1 MYGMKTNV
9 NLKFKMG
16 AALMAMSLGFGLAGA
31 VNTAQAK
38 DVVLKEIPKKFVA
51 VETCT
56 TKGGTG
62 LGVSIQRDGVLIGDP
77 GGDVD
82 GYIVSV
88 AQTAKNKITVTQKFW
103 YVDIESAKETRKNKA
118 KAKTEKT
125 VLELK
130 GKKLYVDGSYC
141 KP

>member
-1 MYGMKTNV
+1 MKTNV
-9 NLKFKMG
+9 KFKMG
-16 AALMAMSLGFGLAGA
+16 AALMVMSLGFGLVGA

-38 DVVLKEIPKKFVA
+38 DVVLKEIPSKFVTA
-51 VETCT
+51 ESCT

-62 LGVSIQRDGVLIGDP
+62 LGVSLQRDGVLIGDL
-77 GGDVD
+77 GGEVD

-103 YVDIESAKETRKNKA
+103 YVDMESTKETRKNKA

>member
-1 MYGMKTNV
+1 MKTNA
-9 NLKFKMG
+9 NLKSKMG
-16 AALMAMSLGFGLAGA
+16 ATLMATVLGLGLGA

-38 DVVLKEIPKKFVA
+38 DVVLKEIPSRFVA
-51 VETCT
+51 AESCT

-62 LGVSIQRDGVLIGDP
+62 LGVALQRNGVLIGDP
-77 GGDVD
+77 GGEID

-88 AQTAKNKITVTQKFW
+88 AQTAKNKITVAQKFW
-103 YVDIESAKETRKNKA
+103 YVDMGSTKETRKNKA

>member
-1 MYGMKTNV
+1 MKTNV

-16 AALMAMSLGFGLAGA
+16 AALMVMSLGFGLAGA

-38 DVVLKEIPKKFVA
+38 DVVLKEIPKEFVA
-51 VETCT
+51 VEACT

-62 LGVSIQRDGVLIGDP
+62 LSVSIQRNGVLIGDP

-103 YVDIESAKETRKNKA
+103 HVDIGSAKETRKDKA
-118 KAKTEKT
+118 KAKAEKT

>member
-1 MYGMKTNV
+1 MKTNV
-9 NLKFKMG
+9 KFKMG
-16 AALMAMSLGFGLAGA
+16 AALMVMSLGFGLVGA

-38 DVVLKEIPKKFVA
+38 DVVLKEIPSKFVTA
-51 VETCT
+51 ESCT

-62 LGVSIQRDGVLIGDP
+62 LGVSLQRDGVLIGDP
-77 GGDVD
+77 GGEVD

-103 YVDIESAKETRKNKA
+103 YVDMESTKETRKSKA
-118 KAKTEKT
+118 KAKTVKT

>member
-1 MYGMKTNV
+1 MKTNV
-9 NLKFKMG
+9 KFKMG
-16 AALMAMSLGFGLAGA
+16 AALMVMSLGFGLVGA

-38 DVVLKEIPKKFVA
+38 DVVLKEIPSRFVTA
-51 VETCT
+51 ESCT

-62 LGVSIQRDGVLIGDP
+62 LGVSLQRDGVLIGDP
-77 GGDVD
+77 GGEVD

-103 YVDIESAKETRKNKA
+103 YVDMESTKETRKNKA

>member
-1 MYGMKTNV
+1 MKTNV

-16 AALMAMSLGFGLAGA
+16 AALMVMSLGFGLAGA

-51 VETCT
+51 VEGCT

-62 LGVSIQRDGVLIGDP
+62 LSVSIQRNGVLIGDP
-77 GGDVD
+77 GGEVD
-82 GYIVSV
+82 GYIVSMT
-88 AQTAKNKITVTQKFW
+88 QTAKNKITVTQKFW

>member
-1 MYGMKTNV
+1 MKTNV
-9 NLKFKMG
+9 KFKMG
-16 AALMAMSLGFGLAGA
+16 AALMVMGLGFGLAGA

-38 DVVLKEIPKKFVA
+38 DVVLKEIPSKFVTA
-51 VETCT
+51 ESCT

-62 LGVSIQRDGVLIGDP
+62 LGVSLQRDGVLIGDL
-77 GGDVD
+77 GGEVD

-103 YVDIESAKETRKNKA
+103 YVDMESTKETRKNKA

>member
-1 MYGMKTNV
+1 MKTNV

-16 AALMAMSLGFGLAGA
+16 AALMVMSLGFGLAGA

-38 DVVLKEIPKKFVA
+38 DVVLKEIPSKFVTA
-51 VETCT
+51 ESCT

-62 LGVSIQRDGVLIGDP
+62 LGVSLQRDGVLIGDL
-77 GGDVD
+77 GGEVD

-103 YVDIESAKETRKNKA
+103 YVDMESTKETRKNKA